1 MLSSIV
7 CGFNLNHEEEDGACQ
22 SSSTSTP
29 KKHSKRRDNN
39 RDKNP
44 YSTRGLDKFSEL
56 LAELDER
63 RKKVYSKMNPH
74 DISFIRFAYSDN
86 DDFVP
91 IIVKVKN
98 KDQNQKKNS
107 KRDDQEDE
115 KLKVRVRHMT
125 SFSEPMQKT
134 SEKESKQQQQQQ
146 PKLLESDNRSLL
158 FSLDRMKY
166 PSFYVPAV
174 MILIL
179 VFLTVFGRSVAT
191 LCTCVLWYVIPVL
204 SDTSFSSSSSS
215 SSKPIKKIV
224 RNTNKKEYVR
234 GLSEKKMVVMNED
247 LNFPSKNNG
256 SPKHGHQNSW

>member
-1 MLSSIV
+1 MLSSLV

-74 DISFIRFAYSDN
+74 DISFVRFAYSDN

-91 IIVKVKN
+91 IVVKVKN
-98 KDQNQKKNS
+98 KDQNHKKNS

-134 SEKESKQQQQQQ
+134 SITKEKESKQQQQQQ

-204 SDTSFSSSSSS
+204 SDTSFSSFSSSS
-215 SSKPIKKIV
+215 SSKPIRKTV

-234 GLSEKKMVVMNED
+234 ELSEKKMVVKDND
-247 LNFPSKNNG
+247 